1 LHAIDATLIKE
12 FLIGILLVFVVLT
25 MKFRMFSDSFFIVKK
40 NAEIGLFEFYVSAI
54 ARGANFCA

>member
-1 LHAIDATLIKE
+1 
-12 FLIGILLVFVVLT
+12 
-25 MKFRMFSDSFFIVKK
+25 MFSDSFFIVKK